1 MRLSPTSKLRAMLP
15 RLVPRGSPS
24 QLMRWG
30 SPVLAVFLTIAT
42 GLTVFA
48 LMGHDTGKAI
58 HVFFILP
65 VSDLYGASELLVKA
79 TPLILCAIGLAIG
92 FRANIWNIGAEGQ
105 LTVGAIAGGGLALA
119 FFESESALLLP
130 AMCIAGMIGGFAWAA
145 VPAFLKT
152 RFGTNEILVSLM
164 LTYVATL
171 FLSYL
176 VHGPFK
182 DPDGYNF
189 PESRLFH
196 DAALLPVVLDE
207 TRLHVGAVVTLFIV
221 VAAWVMMAR
230 TIIGYQIQVI
240 GHAPGAAHYAG
251 FSESKLIW
259 LSLGIGGAF
268 AGLAGTFE
276 VAGPVGQLVP
286 VISPGYGFTAII
298 VAFLGRLHPAG
309 IVAAG
314 LLMALSYLGGEL
326 AQMEMGMPSAVT
338 GVFQGMLLFYLLAC
352 DVLVGYKLKWGGTS

>member
-1 MRLSPTSKLRAMLP
+1 M
-15 RLVPRGSPS
+15 
-24 QLMRWG
+24 
-30 SPVLAVFLTIAT
+30 
-42 GLTVFA
+42 
-48 LMGHDTGKAI
+48 
-58 HVFFILP
+58 
-65 VSDLYGASELLVKA
+65 
-79 TPLILCAIGLAIG
+79 
-92 FRANIWNIGAEGQ
+92 
-105 LTVGAIAGGGLALA
+105 GAIAGGGLALA

-207 TRLHVGAVVTLFIV
+207 TRLHIGAVVTLFIV
-221 VAAWVMMAR
+221 VATWVMMAR

-240 GHAPGAAHYAG
+240 GHAPGAAHWQG
-251 FSESKLIW
+251 SSESKLIW

-268 AGLAGTFE
+268 AMGLAGAFE

-298 VAFLGRLHPAG
+298 GVAFWVDFIQQASSQLDF
-309 IVAAG
+309 
-314 LLMALSYLGGEL
+314 LMALSYLGGEL
-326 AQMEMGMPSAVT
+326 AQMEMGECPPLSQE
-338 GVFQGMLLFYLLAC
+338 FSKGMLLFAC
-352 DVLVGYKLKWGGTS
+352 WPVTSWWATSSNGGGTS